1 MVKCPFCGSEDNFK
15 ELKSWKF
22 RFYDVKL
29 LVCLKC
35 GRKFNYYSGVSSKG
49 KKSEFV
55 IRIGQRLG
63 RKVAKIS
70 ERKVWLRERD
80 K

>member
-1 MVKCPFCGSEDNFK
+1 MSKLVEKLKCPFCGSEGGFK

-29 LVCLKC
+29 LECLKC
-35 GRKFNYYSGVSSKG
+35 GKKFNYYHGISPGTG

-55 IRIGQRLG
+55 IRIGRREKG
-63 RKVAKIS
+63 VRK
-70 ERKVWLRERD
+70 
-80 K
+80 

>member
-1 MVKCPFCGSEDNFK
+1 MVKCPFCGSEGGFK

-29 LVCLKC
+29 LECLKC
-35 GRKFNYYSGVSSKG
+35 GKKLNYYHGISPRTG

-55 IRIGQRLG
+55 IRVGLRG
-63 RKVAKIS
+63 RRVKVT
-70 ERKVWLRERD
+70 
-80 K
+80 

>member
-1 MVKCPFCGSEDNFK
+1 MVKCPFCGSEGGFK

-29 LVCLKC
+29 LQCSKC
-35 GRKFNYYSGVSSKG
+35 GKKLNYYHGISPRTG

-55 IRIGQRLG
+55 IRMGLR
-63 RKVAKIS
+63 AK
-70 ERKVWLRERD
+70 RVKPA
-80 K
+80 

>member
-1 MVKCPFCGSEDNFK
+1 MVKCPFCGSEDGFK

-29 LVCLKC
+29 LQCSKC
-35 GRKFNYYSGVSSKG
+35 GKKLNYYHGISPRTG

-55 IRIGQRLG
+55 IRMG
-63 RKVAKIS
+63 
-70 ERKVWLRERD
+70 LRVKRV
-80 K
+80 KAA